1 MFKRIII
8 VAVFSLAVMQ
18 GAIAQV
24 LITPFNEKLLQ
35 GRVKQVEEFFSRFNL
50 EESWDGKPI
59 ADKNDATLRRKY
71 LRTLFDADK
80 FSVGKGKLNAT
91 AEKFI
96 DNVVD
101 NGCRL
106 HFEDSTWVA
115 EVTCNAML
123 ANKQQILKLSL
134 RTRKLAP
141 YQYCWVITNVSGP
154 MFDIFPEETTCP
166 VLSPVENET
175 GFISLLTVDY
185 SSNSFTQMFGEDY
198 RNDKLSMLAV
208 LLKNRLLVLKS
219 IKEVKYHFFSIP
231 GWSFTVV
238 RKEKENTFNTG
249 WLITSMNE
257 MQ

>member
-71 LRTLFDADK
+71 LRTLFDADR
-80 FSVGKGKLNAT
+80 FSAGKGKLNAT

-106 HFEDSTWVA
+106 HFEDST
-115 EVTCNAML
+115 
-123 ANKQQILKLSL
+123 
-134 RTRKLAP
+134 
-141 YQYCWVITNVSGP
+141 
-154 MFDIFPEETTCP
+154 
-166 VLSPVENET
+166 
-175 GFISLLTVDY
+175 
-185 SSNSFTQMFGEDY
+185 
-198 RNDKLSMLAV
+198 
-208 LLKNRLLVLKS
+208 
-219 IKEVKYHFFSIP
+219 
-231 GWSFTVV
+231 
-238 RKEKENTFNTG
+238 
-249 WLITSMNE
+249 
-257 MQ
+257 